1 MGRWLLRLAS
11 LATSILVVA
20 GMAAVWGWQAFTG
33 PGPLAEP
40 TTVIIKRGAG
50 LEAIQTF
57 DGPLKNCRFAFRL
70 FTRHQTDSSKAAM
83 NTIEITGKKTH
94 SRLPDER
101 NLNTNEDRL
110 EFRLPGLIY
119 LQIT

>member
-50 LEAIQTF
+50 LEAIAGRLAEAGVVSEPTILVICAKLT
-57 DGPLKNCRFAFRL
+57 GAARGLKA
-70 FTRHQTDSSKAAM
+70 
-83 NTIEITGKKTH
+83 G
-94 SRLPDER
+94 
-101 NLNTNEDRL
+101 
-110 EFRLPGLIY
+110 
-119 LQIT
+119 